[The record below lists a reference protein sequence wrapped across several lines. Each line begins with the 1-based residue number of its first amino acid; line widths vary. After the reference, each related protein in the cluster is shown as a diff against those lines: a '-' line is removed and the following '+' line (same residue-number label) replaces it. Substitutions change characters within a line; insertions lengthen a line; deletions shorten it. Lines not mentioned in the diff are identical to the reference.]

1 MGREESVAQ
10 AKAAQHEK
18 EQAAFAK
25 KQERRDKVWA
35 QGAKDT
41 SAEKAA
47 AEKAA
52 AAAARKGAAAE
63 QAAAEEAEGS
73 NKGMNKKKVA
83 DPNALKKMSK
93 GDAKDRMAKA
103 KAALEKAEKKKKEA
117 AAAAATTKA
126 DGASSAEGAVDV
138 STEGGAP
145 AAEAPAADSAAAPAT
160 ESPAPAADGDAP
172 AAAPEAAAPASVEV
186 A

>member
-52 AAAARKGAAAE
+52 AAAREGCCGGASSCR
-63 QAAAEEAEGS
+63 GGRRS
-73 NKGMNKKKVA
+73 NKG
-83 DPNALKKMSK
+83 
-93 GDAKDRMAKA
+93 
-103 KAALEKAEKKKKEA
+103 
-117 AAAAATTKA
+117 
-126 DGASSAEGAVDV
+126 
-138 STEGGAP
+138 
-145 AAEAPAADSAAAPAT
+145 
-160 ESPAPAADGDAP
+160 
-172 AAAPEAAAPASVEV
+172 
-186 A
+186 